1 MPTLD
6 EIHGRGWAF
15 PPRFSLNSGAALA
28 ANYVEDIQQSLRIL
42 FNTLP
47 LERVMHAGYGCDLHE
62 VVFANVNAD
71 LLQRITTLVRESI
84 TRYEPRVALLNV
96 EALFEDVSVL
106 RTGQSGFNV
115 LRLQVSYKIQGSDI
129 VLTEEGFMDVADGR
143 SGVFA

>member
-15 PPRFSLNSGAALA
+15 PPRFSLLSGAALA

-47 LERVMHAGYGCDLHE
+47 LERVMHARYGCDLHE
-62 VVFANVNAD
+62 VVFSNVNAD

-84 TRYEPRVALLNV
+84 TRYEPRVALIGV
-96 EALFEDVSVL
+96 EAIYDDVSVL
-106 RTGQSGFNV
+106 RTGQSGYKV
-115 LRLQVSYKIQGSDI
+115 LRLQVSYKIQGTDQ
-129 VLTEEGFMDVADGR
+129 VLTEEGVMDVLDGR
-143 SGVFA
+143 GGVFA